1 MQRRINNTV
10 VCIVTVFIV
19 LAVAV
24 VSILLLRYDTSS
36 NSTISD
42 SSSSGSAI
50 QQFNNTSLLDN
61 DASIT
66 YPWTLTGDSSNK
78 KNNTNKEAT
87 YHDRP
92 MSDFISI
99 ADMARGIVTPI
110 KSTRSNNKCTD
121 INKSL
126 MRFTL
131 VTDNYPVRLCV
142 TCDVYVVCI

>member
-10 VCIVTVFIV
+10 VCLVTVFIV

-78 KNNTNKEAT
+78 TDDTNNDEITN
-87 YHDRP
+87 YHDGP
-92 MSDFISI
+92 ISDFISI
-99 ADMARGIVTPI
+99 TDIAQDITPVI
-110 KSTRSNNKCTD
+110 STRSSNQCTAD
-121 INKSL
+121 SKSL
-126 MRFTL
+126 MKFTII
-131 VTDNYPVRLCV
+131 TDNYPVRLCV
-142 TCDVYVVCI
+142 TFVHMI

>member
-10 VCIVTVFIV
+10 VCLVTVFIV

-42 SSSSGSAI
+42 SSSSSGSAI

-78 KNNTNKEAT
+78 TDDTNNDEITN
-87 YHDRP
+87 YHDGP
-92 MSDFISI
+92 ISDFISI
-99 ADMARGIVTPI
+99 TDIAQDITPVI
-110 KSTRSNNKCTD
+110 STRSSNQCTAD
-121 INKSL
+121 SKSL

-131 VTDNYPVRLCV
+131 TTDNYPVSRCNCV
-142 TCDVYVVCI
+142 V